1 MIIIK
6 TIIKSDKEYLKVG
19 EQMCVLQRVWAT
31 NLETTISPG
40 NIRIVKREDVKLYDK
55 VFLLLEQW

>member
-6 TIIKSDKEYLKVG
+6 TIIKSDKEYLKLG
-19 EQMCVLQRVWAT
+19 EQMYVLQRVWAT

-40 NIRIVKREDVKLYDK
+40 NVRR
-55 VFLLLEQW
+55 